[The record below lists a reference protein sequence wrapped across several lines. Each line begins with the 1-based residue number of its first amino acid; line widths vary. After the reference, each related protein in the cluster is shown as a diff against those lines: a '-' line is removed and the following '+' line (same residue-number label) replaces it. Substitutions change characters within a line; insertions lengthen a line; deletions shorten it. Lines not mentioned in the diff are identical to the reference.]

1 MISTG
6 QILNSARVKANIDLP
21 TVAKDTKIRSEFL
34 AFIESDAYHEL
45 PNSTVAKGF
54 IRNYAEYL
62 DLNPDHILAVF
73 RRDFIENYRG
83 QIVPRGLADP
93 VSSRFVWTPRFT
105 LITGT
110 VAVLVFFFFY
120 LFYQYRLLSG
130 PPSLTITEPQQGIVT
145 TENILT
151 IIGKTDP
158 EATVSIQGE
167 KIPTQGG
174 GNFSFRWE
182 LPGKG
187 EQSVTIIAVSKSG
200 KTTSESRTIIYK

>member
-62 DLNPDHILAVF
+62 NLNPDHVLAVF
-73 RRDFIENYRG
+73 RRDFIENFKG

-93 VSSRFVWTPRFT
+93 VSSRFVWTPRLT

-120 LFYQYRLLSG
+120 QRSYFLFSHSNYWQYF
-130 PPSLTITEPQQGIVT
+130 
-145 TENILT
+145 N
-151 IIGKTDP
+151 
-158 EATVSIQGE
+158 
-167 KIPTQGG
+167 
-174 GNFSFRWE
+174 
-182 LPGKG
+182 
-187 EQSVTIIAVSKSG
+187 
-200 KTTSESRTIIYK
+200 